1 MAPHIAVWWWCI
13 TPPPSPRPPV
23 PVIQELEE
31 LQGQLEQQVEQVAE
45 LEVQL
50 LQQQVMHLEELQASE
65 QAVSSQCLSA
75 AAEAVQ
81 VMQAALQ
88 DLHQALEGPKDDT
101 TPMQDSTTTAEA
113 CYSSGTVSGDRV
125 NGTGTA
131 DDATGQQLE
140 QQESIQLEGRPKRWL
155 SRAAAEMLGNTQV
168 MLDQLQARARLV
180 AARQHVGVQSD
191 EAMQSQCLR
200 FIRGLP
206 DAAVP
211 QPLHLK
217 AASEAVL
224 RIYMRGLSQL
234 EAQSQQQR
242 QQAPGGAAGLG
253 GSGGSVLTVFD
264 LLIAHY
270 TPPSALQHQQQH
282 GRLSVQPYSAAL
294 WKDPQVCAGK
304 VSFPL
309 LGCCNSQLGEA
320 MVPECCGSVKML
332 YLYWCSTPATMT
344 VS

>member
-1 MAPHIAVWWWCI
+1 MQV
-13 TPPPSPRPPV
+13 
-23 PVIQELEE
+23 Q
-31 LQGQLEQQVEQVAE
+31 LQQQVELVAG

-50 LQQQVMHLEELQASE
+50 LQQQVVHLEELQASE
-65 QAVSSQCLSA
+65 QAVSGQCLSA

-113 CYSSGTVSGDRV
+113 CYSSGTLSGDRV
-125 NGTGTA
+125 DSTGAADGTA
-131 DDATGQQLE
+131 GQPQ
-140 QQESIQLEGRPKRWL
+140 QQELIQLQGRPKRWL
-155 SRAAAEMLGNTQV
+155 SRAAAEMLGNMQV
-168 MLDQLQARARLV
+168 MLDQLQARAQLI

-191 EAMQSQCLR
+191 EAMQSQWLC

-211 QPLHLK
+211 QPLHIK

-242 QQAPGGAAGLG
+242 QQAPGAAAGPG

-264 LLIAHY
+264 LLMAHY
-270 TPPSALQHQQQH
+270 TPPSALQQQHH

-294 WKDPQVCAGK
+294 WKDPQVCAEEVLFLFIG
-304 VSFPL
+304 L
-309 LGCCNSQLGEA
+309 LQQ
-320 MVPECCGSVKML
+320 
-332 YLYWCSTPATMT
+332 PAG
-344 VS
+344 